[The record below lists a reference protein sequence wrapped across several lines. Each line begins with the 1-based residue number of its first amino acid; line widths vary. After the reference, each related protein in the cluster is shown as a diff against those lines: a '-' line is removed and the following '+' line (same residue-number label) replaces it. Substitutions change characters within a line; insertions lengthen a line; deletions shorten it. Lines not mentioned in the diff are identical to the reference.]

1 MTQAVE
7 LGLAGPNTEYIQTDA
22 ATNSGNSGG
31 PLVNLDGEVV
41 GISSMKAV
49 VADGVSFA
57 IPIDTAKHI
66 ASQVSYPHCWWP
78 LPLQDTS
85 DMAQAA
91 MCKEAMCLIHGL
103 SLACC
108 ICKHVLSKAP
118 LT

>member
-1 MTQAVE
+1 MVLRLQAVE

-66 ASQVSYPHCWWP
+66 ASQVSAAHLFTDLPDP
-78 LPLQDTS
+78 L
-85 DMAQAA
+85 
-91 MCKEAMCLIHGL
+91 
-103 SLACC
+103 
-108 ICKHVLSKAP
+108 AP
-118 LT
+118 LLSRTCHVTRAGWHHRSFQRAFHAPC